1 MQPQEQINSF
11 IAEHPEWQ
19 RRLMVRFRQLIRATE
34 PEVIGVMRG
43 NSPAFDLDGP
53 MVSMH
58 AFKNCVS
65 IWFHKGAL
73 LKDPHGLF
81 KLSEKD
87 DERAVRKYKVSEGEA
102 INEKAFSDLV
112 KQAVKLNEAGSRS
125 MEPTP
130 GKKQIALPTEMETC
144 LKRDEEAWEHW
155 EHFSLAHKREY
166 VEWINDAKQD
176 ETRKRR
182 IAQAL
187 EMIREGVG
195 KEDKHRV

>member
-19 RRLMVRFRQLIRATE
+19 RRLMVRFRQLIRAAE

-43 NSPAFDLDGP
+43 NSPAFDHDGP

-58 AFKNCVS
+58 AFKTCVS

-81 KLSEKD
+81 RLSEKD
-87 DERAVRKYKVSEGEA
+87 DERAVRKYKVSEGET
-102 INEKAFSDLV
+102 IHEKAFSDLV
-112 KQAVKLNEAGSRS
+112 EQAVKLNEAGSKPV
-125 MEPTP
+125 EPKS
-130 GKKQIALPTEMETC
+130 GKNLIALPAEMETC

-155 EHFSLAHKREY
+155 ERFSPSHKREY
-166 VEWINDAKQD
+166 VEWINDARQD